1 MVINNPLKNVI
12 NPRKNN
18 LRKRRSFFLILLLLL
33 LLVST
38 AGCVTFNDPEASQE
52 YNSDLVGVLD
62 AQSVIGQSFISRRP
76 HLNGITIWFTSPDD
90 QDSPTSNNG
99 QNSLNVKLFHLATDT
114 SPIFT
119 TSILLPTSGNNIPVT
134 IQIPVQANLP
144 GESFYLQFMK
154 DSGSIQIHGRNED
167 AYPYGQI
174 YYNGQPINADI
185 AFRLSYDYDFASFV
199 DDVERSLTSIWLVF
213 PLMIVLWLPGWLL
226 LELSGLRGRFDFGE
240 QTSISVGIS
249 LGLTPI
255 IMLWTTISK
264 IKWTREAVLFF
275 AGFLV
280 ALFFIRL
287 IYKNIISKRNAPN
300 LGIKYSSEDRS
311 ALQYSHN
318 FNSFNSFALILIFL
332 FSLTIRLVMIRDLAT
347 PAWVDSIH
355 HALLTRLVLSLGAYP
370 SSYLPYLDISP
381 TAYHPGFH
389 SIVAAFTWLSNL
401 NIAQA
406 MLILGQVLNAA
417 AVFSVYLLAKT
428 LTRSSTSGL
437 FAAIITGFLAPMP
450 AYYTSWGRYTELTGL
465 LILPAAFAL
474 IQLLKNGKSTQRKY
488 WIIFLGALA
497 SGGLFMVHYRVIV
510 FLGCLIFTSL
520 VIFLLFRKR
529 EPSHNPAWFL
539 FLVFMVATV
548 AVLLVSPWMFQTI
561 ESTVLPVINST
572 GTSSVPFFQDFSWAY
587 LTAAL
592 GKQTLVIAGLGL
604 VWGMIKR
611 KHFAYL
617 LLLWT
622 FFLFIIANF
631 DALRLPGGGMI
642 NNTSVEIM
650 LFIPIS
656 ILGGY
661 FLDQLI
667 THWRDLIP
675 KFLVIPVYGI
685 FIFFIGWVAFI
696 GARQLVTI
704 INPITILSRNAD
716 IPAIEWINENIPE
729 KETIVINPFAWG
741 YGLYAGNDGGYWISP
756 LSGNLTLPPP
766 VLYGLASDRSRIKE
780 LSQRIINLSTNPMAL
795 WEFLSSNQLN
805 YLYIGAKGGVLSP
818 EKLSASDLF
827 TIRYHKD
834 GVWIF
839 SLKP

>member
-1 MVINNPLKNVI
+1 
-12 NPRKNN
+12 
-18 LRKRRSFFLILLLLL
+18 
-33 LLVST
+33 
-38 AGCVTFNDPEASQE
+38 VTFNDPEASQE
-52 YNSDLVGVLD
+52 YNSDLVGILD

-76 HLNGITIWFTSPDD
+76 HLNGVTVWFTSPGN
-90 QDSPTSNNG
+90 QNSPISNNG
-99 QNSLNVKLFHLATDT
+99 QNSLNVRLFHLATDP
-114 SPIFT
+114 SPNFT
-119 TSILLPTSGNNIPVT
+119 TSILLPATGNNIPVT
-134 IQIPVQANLP
+134 IQIPVQANLA
-144 GESFYLQFMK
+144 GESFFLQFMK
-154 DSGSIQIHGRNED
+154 DSDSIQIHGRNED
-167 AYPYGQI
+167 AYPYGQV
-174 YYNGQPINADI
+174 YVNGRPINADI

-199 DDVERSLTSIWLVF
+199 DDVEQGLASIWLVF
-213 PLMIVLWLPGWLL
+213 PLMIILWLPGWLL

-240 QTSISVGIS
+240 QTSISMGIS
-249 LGLTPI
+249 LGLIPI

-264 IKWTREAVLFF
+264 VRWTSEVVLFF

-280 ALFFIRL
+280 VLLFIRL
-287 IYKNIISKRNAPN
+287 IYKYIISKRSAQKQD
-300 LGIKYSSEDRS
+300 IVYSPVERS
-311 ALQYSHN
+311 ASNNSHN
-318 FNSFNSFALILIFL
+318 FYSFTSFALILIFL
-332 FSLTIRLVMIRDLAT
+332 LSLIIRLVMIRDLAT

-355 HALLTRLVLSLGAYP
+355 HALITRLVISLGAYP
-370 SSYLPYLDISP
+370 SSFLPYLDISP

-389 SIVAAFTWLSNL
+389 SILAAFTWISNL

-417 AVFSVYLLAKT
+417 AVFSVFLFAKT

-437 FAAIITGFLAPMP
+437 FAAIITGFLTPMP

-474 IQLLKNGKSTQRKY
+474 IQLLKDGRSTQRKY

-510 FLGCLIFTSL
+510 FLGCLIVTYL
-520 VIFLLFRKR
+520 VISLLFRKS
-529 EPSHNPAWFL
+529 EPSHNPAWVL
-539 FLVFMVATV
+539 FLAFIVAI
-548 AVLLVSPWMFQTI
+548 AAILLVSPWMYQTI
-561 ESTVLPVINST
+561 KSTILPVINSA
-572 GTSSVPFFQDFSWAY
+572 GTNSTPFFQDFSWAY

-592 GKQTLVIAGLGL
+592 GKQSLVLAGLGL
-604 VWGMIKR
+604 VWGMIQR
-611 KHFAYL
+611 KPFAYL

-622 FFLFIIANF
+622 FILFLIANL
-631 DALRLPGGGMI
+631 DALHLPGGAMI

-675 KFLVIPVYGI
+675 KFLVIPAYGI
-685 FIFFIGWVAFI
+685 IIFLVGWVALI

-704 INPITILSRNAD
+704 INPITILSRSAD
-716 IPAIEWINENIPE
+716 IPAIEWIDENIPE
-729 KETIVINPFAWG
+729 NETIVINPFAWG

-756 LSGNLTLPPP
+756 LSVNLTLPPP

-780 LSQRIINLSTNPMAL
+780 LSQKITSLRTNPAAL
-795 WEFLSSNQLN
+795 WEFLSSKQFN
-805 YLYIGAKGGVLSP
+805 YIYIGAKGGVLSP
-818 EKLSASDLF
+818 EKLSSSDLF